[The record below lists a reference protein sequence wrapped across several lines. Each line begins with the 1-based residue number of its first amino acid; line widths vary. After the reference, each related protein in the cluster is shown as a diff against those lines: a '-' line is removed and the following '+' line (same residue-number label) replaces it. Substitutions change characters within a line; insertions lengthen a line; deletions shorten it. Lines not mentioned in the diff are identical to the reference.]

1 VTGYDRLPPGTAC
14 VECVWSWWCLLRQR
28 RCDRWHEESTSALPW
43 SLGSKAQATHCN
55 LFACLSFPAG
65 IHRPPVVT
73 GYDRW
78 APRGLD
84 HPLSTLATDRCR
96 STSLISR
103 RESSLRVQSVVDRPA
118 GTGSARRSV
127 STTSSSSPANACAR
141 RHLVRSAR
149 SDLAQIAGRVR
160 GRWAR
165 RCKLDGPPNGGGSA
179 APLPDGNEYRG
190 DDESDDVESAGNREP
205 DDGPSSCGSRAPVT
219 QSTAHAT
226 PTATTRPSASLSAS
240 ESDPVAS
247 DNIATAITAT
257 RHVNGWVQRNSR
269 GRVAPPLACPSRS
282 TAATLG
288 RRAARPTRLQPGLNR
303 RPPRQRR
310 PAS

>member
-1 VTGYDRLPPGTAC
+1 VYVNQRQEIKAMTLRSSYPVLMVDDPKVAADFYVRFFGFEETFSTDWYVSLRHGARPESELAFVRAGHESIPAGYRTSTRGLLINLEVDDAAGEYDRL
-14 VECVWSWWCLLRQR
+14 VERDGLEALL
-28 RCDRWHEESTSALPW
+28 
-43 SLGSKAQATHCN
+43 
-55 LFACLSFPAG
+55 
-65 IHRPPVVT
+65 
-73 GYDRW
+73 
-78 APRGLD
+78 
-84 HPLSTLATDRCR
+84 PLRDEAF
-96 STSLISR
+96 
-103 RESSLRVQSVVDRPA
+103 
-118 GTGSARRSV
+118 G
-127 STTSSSSPANACAR
+127 
-141 RHLVRSAR
+141 H
-149 SDLAQIAGRVR
+149 
-160 GRWAR
+160 
-165 RCKLDGPPNGGGSA
+165 
-179 APLPDGNEYRG
+179 GNEYRG

-282 TAATLG
+282 TAATPG